1 MIKRTLGPLQF
12 PDELLN
18 FITNPKIGLRAK
30 GLLLHML
37 AQEDTFE
44 LNTKD
49 LCIYNKDNPSIV
61 NGAIKDL
68 EKLGYIEV
76 INKDKPNMS
85 YIIYD
90 SPQIN
95 VSTKFREQEHLKKAA
110 DNATKNYIKKYLT
123 PDRHFKRDRS
133 IDTYL
138 QDLQSPEFPVDWNYI
153 QNYICDWLT
162 YDEFL
167 LTEYWEIIS
176 IWKKVHSNFTC
187 QFCGKKFNMMSKLN
201 IHHKT
206 YETHGME
213 HIPGVLENDLIC
225 LCESC
230 HKTWH
235 EQNSLTL

>member
-76 INKDKPNMS
+76 INKDKPDMS

-95 VSTKFREQEHLKKAA
+95 VSTKFREQERLKKAA

-123 PDRHFKRDRS
+123 PDRHFKRDHS

-138 QDLQSPEFPVDWNYI
+138 QELQSPKFPIGWNYI
-153 QNYICDWLT
+153 QNYICDRLT

-176 IWKKVHSNFTC
+176 IWKKVHSDFTC

-201 IHHKT
+201 IHHHT
-206 YETHGME
+206 YENHGRE
-213 HIPGVLENDLIC
+213 HLPYVIENVLVC
-225 LCESC
+225 WCEDC

>member
-30 GLLLHML
+30 GLLLHIL

-76 INKDKPNMS
+76 LNKDKPDMS

-90 SPQIN
+90 TPQLQ
-95 VSTKFREQEHLKKAA
+95 VSTKFKDQERLKRRQ
-110 DNATKNYIKKYLT
+110 TK
-123 PDRHFKRDRS
+123 
-133 IDTYL
+133 
-138 QDLQSPEFPVDWNYI
+138 Q
-153 QNYICDWLT
+153 QNNL
-162 YDEFL
+162 
-167 LTEYWEIIS
+167 
-176 IWKKVHSNFTC
+176 
-187 QFCGKKFNMMSKLN
+187 
-201 IHHKT
+201 
-206 YETHGME
+206 
-213 HIPGVLENDLIC
+213 
-225 LCESC
+225 
-230 HKTWH
+230 
-235 EQNSLTL
+235 

>member
-61 NGAIKDL
+61 NGAIKDF

-76 INKDKPNMS
+76 INKDKPDMS

-95 VSTKFREQEHLKKAA
+95 VSTKFREQERLKKAA
-110 DNATKNYIKKYLT
+110 DNATKNYIKK
-123 PDRHFKRDRS
+123 
-133 IDTYL
+133 
-138 QDLQSPEFPVDWNYI
+138 
-153 QNYICDWLT
+153 
-162 YDEFL
+162 
-167 LTEYWEIIS
+167 
-176 IWKKVHSNFTC
+176 
-187 QFCGKKFNMMSKLN
+187 
-201 IHHKT
+201 
-206 YETHGME
+206 
-213 HIPGVLENDLIC
+213 
-225 LCESC
+225 
-230 HKTWH
+230 
-235 EQNSLTL
+235 